1 MEKNR
6 KAMLEA
12 IKSGNKVME
21 AQLRESEGWTEDEMM
36 DLLEDLAES
45 QFEKMAK
52 SGDVMSV
59 ADLDEY
65 AGEDDYFAD

>member
-12 IKSGNKVME
+12 IKSGNRVME

-45 QFEKMAK
+45 QFEKMAQ
-52 SGDVMSV
+52 SGDLLSV
-59 ADLDEY
+59 ADLDDY
-65 AGEDDYFAD
+65 AGEGDYFAD